1 MTQHERS
8 GLRDEELRLRHA
20 ELRLSMPADD
30 MQLSARHRQWG
41 ASVPCVNVDFLAVE
55 YSMSRAAALVD
66 YKRFT
71 NPTVCRWLDGA
82 TRALVGA
89 NEQAWAGL
97 ATAAQLPAVIAVYWP
112 QTWAVIAVALNAAAR
127 DVFGAWSALSEREWV
142 AWLYRVR
149 SLSLSDP
156 SVVALLNDV
165 KPPRTPATDRQF
177 TIAKD

>member
-55 YSMSRAAALVD
+55 YSMGRAAALVD

-71 NPTVCRWLDGA
+71 NRRLLAADMGRYRGCAERCGA
-82 TRALVGA
+82 
-89 NEQAWAGL
+89 
-97 ATAAQLPAVIAVYWP
+97 
-112 QTWAVIAVALNAAAR
+112 
-127 DVFGAWSALSEREWV
+127 
-142 AWLYRVR
+142 
-149 SLSLSDP
+149 
-156 SVVALLNDV
+156 
-165 KPPRTPATDRQF
+165 
-177 TIAKD
+177 